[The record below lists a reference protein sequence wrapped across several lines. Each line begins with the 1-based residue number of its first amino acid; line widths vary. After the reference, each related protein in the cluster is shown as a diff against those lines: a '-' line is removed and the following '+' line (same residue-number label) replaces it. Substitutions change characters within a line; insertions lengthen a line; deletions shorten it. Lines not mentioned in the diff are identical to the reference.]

1 MQELYGSDGTNYR
14 VLAKSENFSDKID
27 TRLRNISGFCR
38 YDINKGNA
46 RSEKPGNI
54 VYISSSLN
62 NTFPSVCPIICYN
75 SVMKKYASVEATY
88 FHAVIFDGDFDY
100 KNCFQELFHLRFIGD
115 DEAHLYTSQT
125 LSEKAAYGDYS
136 DELTPISVETV
147 KSIVKLMLERDFDK
161 RKEKIRLVMDVCG
174 AGYDARCMVLLSK
187 VYHYLPYTLRRKY
200 GFSTYSNQTEPQVH
214 PQTAIVLYERDFA
227 GANNTFV
234 WLSELQAGGTVTVSE
249 RISKLVDQ
257 IFASDQDEMLEQFD
271 ELEKK
276 IGSHAEIES
285 ILDFFDYAERWN
297 CLAEQG
303 YTEEL
308 FDAVLDYL
316 LDPTKEHIDPLYQI
330 KCDTIRQLLP
340 EKMWQTQLKEQ
351 VLGAQY
357 FLSAMPKGVLEL
369 VEAMCALGFW
379 KEKEEQELQEV
390 MQKTLDDW
398 RQRVDLRR
406 NISEFETIEEVSGY
420 KEHLTK
426 LVDELDTEISKCEK
440 KRYGVE
446 SLSELRKAWLQRL
459 ADELDDIGRKKQS
472 CQERE
477 DYLKHRE
484 DVENEKRQIEGAFED
499 LLETK
504 ALTSRE
510 RKQKT
515 GYIKETAQP
524 GKVIKEMDYSTM
536 LERAI
541 QIKQQIRYD
550 ENKNFCNTC
559 INRLYDKKIHSVLT
573 AEDVV
578 YRFNEADLD
587 IIERWMN
594 VLEVSDEDKFKCLKG
609 LSELRDKIRM
619 EESKLKEGQK
629 VVLVPSSERRTNS
642 ISKEG
647 QQRVWSQAGCLSA
660 DGGNNTAA
668 ISQTVEIS
676 SKNILKNYVQL
687 CQLGREKKAC
697 RLILACEEASGPET
711 VTLPPELDAYAFDVL
726 NVLIDPERLLRAR
739 KKSEETKKN
748 FLAALYTCRNENK
761 FFLMMLKLTLQPE
774 KMLQVL
780 LECNI
785 FDDWD
790 VKHLTEAA
798 NIISSRACEREKCL
812 NDILM
817 QKKQLENIETVYEKM
832 KKESDF
838 WKTTLQSSKQREKYY
853 KELSEKMERKWG
865 R

>member
-14 VLAKSENFSDKID
+14 VLAKSESFTDKID
-27 TRLRNISGFCR
+27 MRLRNISGFCR

-46 RSEKPGNI
+46 RSVKPGNI

-115 DEAHLYTSQT
+115 DEAHLYTNQMM
-125 LSEKAAYGDYS
+125 SEKAAYGDYS
-136 DELTPISVETV
+136 NELTPISVETV
-147 KSIVKLMLERDFDK
+147 KSIVKLMLERDFGK

-174 AGYDARCMVLLSK
+174 AGYDARCMVLLSM
-187 VYHYLPYTLRRKY
+187 VYHYLPYALRRKY

-214 PQTAIVLYERDFA
+214 PQTAIVLYEKDFA
-227 GANNTFV
+227 GANNAFV

-249 RISKLVDQ
+249 RVSKLVDQ
-257 IFASDQDEMLEQFD
+257 IFASDQEEMLEQFD

-316 LDPTKEHIDPLYQI
+316 LDPTKEHIDPLYQV
-330 KCDTIRQLLP
+330 KCDTIRRLLP

-351 VLGAQY
+351 VLDAQY

-379 KEKEEQELQEV
+379 KEKEERELQEV
-390 MQKTLDDW
+390 MLETLDDW
-398 RQRVDLRR
+398 RQRVDLRG
-406 NISEFETIEEVSGY
+406 NINEFATIEEVRRY
-420 KEHLTK
+420 KEHLSK

-446 SLSELRKAWLQRL
+446 SLSELKTAWLQRL
-459 ADELDDIGRKKQS
+459 KNERDDIDGKKQS
-472 CQERE
+472 CQKWE
-477 DYLKHRE
+477 DDLKHRE
-484 DVENEKRQIEGAFED
+484 DVENEKRQIEEAFED

-515 GYIKETAQP
+515 GCMKETAQP

-541 QIKQQIRYD
+541 QIKQQICYKD
-550 ENKNFCNTC
+550 ENENFCNTY
-559 INRLYDKKIHSVLT
+559 INRLYDKKIHSALT
-573 AEDVV
+573 AEDAV
-578 YRFNEADLD
+578 YRFNEDDLE
-587 IIERWMN
+587 IIENRMK
-594 VLEVSDEDKFKCLKG
+594 VLVFKCLKEVG
-609 LSELRDKIRM
+609 DLRDKIRL
-619 EESKLKEGQK
+619 EKSKLKEGQK

-668 ISQTVEIS
+668 ISQAVEIS

-687 CQLGREKKAC
+687 YQLRQEKKAC
-697 RLILACEEASGPET
+697 RLILACEEEDGTET
-711 VTLPPELDAYAFDVL
+711 VKLPTELNAYAFDVL
-726 NVLIDPERLLRAR
+726 NVLIDPGRRLRVR

-748 FLAALYTCRNENK
+748 FLSALYTCRNENK

-790 VKHLTEAA
+790 VKYLTEAA